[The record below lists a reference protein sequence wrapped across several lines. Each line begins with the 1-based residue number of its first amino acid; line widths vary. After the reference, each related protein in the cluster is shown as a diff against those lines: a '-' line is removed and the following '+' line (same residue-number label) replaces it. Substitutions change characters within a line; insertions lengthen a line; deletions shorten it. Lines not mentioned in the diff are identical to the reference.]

1 MTRSTVESLR
11 AEGRGQR
18 AEAQSPPF
26 DVLNVRRDF
35 PILQNDKLVY
45 LDNAATAQK
54 PRQVIERLRK
64 YYESENANI
73 HRGVYQLSQTAT
85 HEYEQARRKVAAF
98 INAPDAAECI
108 FTRGTTEAIN
118 LVAHSFARAFFKAG
132 DEIVI
137 SNLEH
142 HSNIVPWHIV

>member
-1 MTRSTVESLR
+1 MH
-11 AEGRGQR
+11 
-18 AEAQSPPF
+18 AQSGQL
-26 DVLNVRRDF
+26 LNAAWDPLLIRQDF
-35 PILQNDKLVY
+35 PILATSANGKPLVY
-45 LDNAATAQK
+45 LDNVATAQK
-54 PRQVIERLRK
+54 PRQVIERLQK

-137 SNLEH
+137 S
-142 HSNIVPWHIV
+142 